1 MSEVGHEVCRLSSVF
16 SPVGYGGTSP
26 YGVQVILNIFLC
38 IAARC
43 ETSIKTKGPT
53 TSKVRSNLLKV

>member
-16 SPVGYGGTSP
+16 SPVGYRGTPP

-38 IAARC
+38 IAARYFYLNKRAHNN
-43 ETSIKTKGPT
+43 I
-53 TSKVRSNLLKV
+53 